1 MIYIVAEPPVGAGFP
16 CQAFWNPIFEKAWK
30 DTRSQVF
37 FPLLNILKHKQ
48 IPCILFENVQGLVSL
63 KKGQMLNT
71 ILTSLKDLN
80 YECSWKVL
88 NCLDYGIPQN
98 RKRLFIV
105 GFHKLA
111 LLSYHRQS
119 PGRSDGDSH
128 IFEFPPKIRLK
139 YTLSELLNK
148 NLTQEVPQT
157 IRGGSRGSP
166 LGDRPNWDGYIL
178 SNSKTE

>member
-1 MIYIVAEPPVGAGFP
+1 
-16 CQAFWNPIFEKAWK
+16 
-30 DTRSQVF
+30 
-37 FPLLNILKHKQ
+37 
-48 IPCILFENVQGLVSL
+48 
-63 KKGQMLNT
+63 MLNT

-88 NCLDYGIPQN
+88 NCLDYVIPQN

-111 LLSYHRQS
+111 LLSYRRKY

-148 NLTQEVPQT
+148 NLTQEVART
-157 IRGGSRGSP
+157 IHVGGRGSP
-166 LGDRPNWDGYIL
+166 LGDCHNWDGYIL
-178 SNSKTE
+178 SNSKTEYRLSIKDYLVLQNFPKGWSNQSV

>member
-1 MIYIVAEPPVGAGFP
+1 MFLEGI
-16 CQAFWNPIFEKAWK
+16 
-30 DTRSQVF
+30 
-37 FPLLNILKHKQ
+37 
-48 IPCILFENVQGLVSL
+48 
-63 KKGQMLNT
+63 
-71 ILTSLKDLN
+71 
-80 YECSWKVL
+80 

-111 LLSYHRQS
+111 LLSYRRQY

-148 NLTQEVPQT
+148 NLTQEIPRT
-157 IRGGSRGSP
+157 IRGGGRGSP
-166 LGDRPNWDGYIL
+166 LGDRCHNWDGGYIL
-178 SNSKTE
+178 SNSKMEYRLSIKDCLVLQNFPKNFQLCGCPTS